1 MLFFAYVEFRCY
13 CGNDKEAYVVVLR
26 YFICIFL
33 SFFFPFF
40 FLRGFCFDLRCSNLL
55 PESLDSD
62 REKEPDRDVLS
73 ANLARSESWK
83 ALFVVVVVAEVGE
96 FQQEQLGWE

>member
-1 MLFFAYVEFRCY
+1 
-13 CGNDKEAYVVVLR
+13 
-26 YFICIFL
+26 
-33 SFFFPFF
+33 
-40 FLRGFCFDLRCSNLL
+40 L

-73 ANLARSESWK
+73 ANLARSEFWK
-83 ALFVVVVVAEVGE
+83 ALFVVIVVAEVGE